1 VLPEIAAGKNFVC
14 VERTKYRMRLVT
26 ILCLLLLTGVFVR
39 SEGATRKKPAAP
51 VVGWHDEMNDPAAW
65 ELLGLENQPAVYA
78 ARPGALT
85 LRLPHVP
92 AGFPYAYQWSGVT
105 RTAVVDLDRYPVAV
119 AYVPRLG
126 DGSYA
131 HLDFEERDYQGRT
144 LRTARS
150 STLQKPGLSVLDLG
164 KEWGMQTQRVVM
176 RLIVGGQLS
185 GAWCEYAW
193 VRFVRREDL
202 PRLEANP
209 GGLKVVSEYGEQVH
223 PSHPAPPVPVAAARR
238 IAFHLS
244 EAAGDVNRPRRVVA
258 FFVNTGS
265 LAPPIVTLAD
275 NGGFPEVQA
284 IYAREQVYKG
294 RRGVVVHLV
303 LAQETAIAS
312 DPSFAMNVWQPD
324 MRGDGGVI
332 PYAE

>member
-1 VLPEIAAGKNFVC
+1 
-14 VERTKYRMRLVT
+14 MRLVI
-26 ILCLLLLTGVFVR
+26 ILCLLLLTSVIVS
-39 SEGATRKKPAAP
+39 SEGASKTKRAAL
-51 VVGWHDEMNDPAAW
+51 VIGWHDEMNDPAAW
-65 ELLGLENQPAVYA
+65 EPLGLENQPAAYA

-85 LRLPHVP
+85 LRLPRVP

-119 AYVPRLG
+119 AYVPHLG
-126 DGSYA
+126 EGSYA
-131 HLDFEERDYQGRT
+131 HLDFEERDYQGRA

-164 KEWGMQTQRVVM
+164 REWGMQTQRVVM

-209 GGLKVVSEYGEQVH
+209 GGLKVVSEYGEQAR
-223 PSHPAPPVPVAAARR
+223 PSKPAPPVPVSAARR

-244 EAAGDVNRPRRVVA
+244 EAADGINKPRRVVA

-275 NGGFPEVQA
+275 NGGFPEVQTV
-284 IYAREQVYKG
+284 YAREQAYKG
-294 RRGVVVHLV
+294 MRGVVVHLI
-303 LAQETAIAS
+303 LAQETDVAS
-312 DPSFAMNVWQPD
+312 DPSFAINVWQPD
-324 MRGDGGVI
+324 MRGDGRVI

>member
-1 VLPEIAAGKNFVC
+1 
-14 VERTKYRMRLVT
+14 MRLVT
-26 ILCLLLLTGVFVR
+26 ILCLLLLTGVIVR
-39 SEGATRKKPAAP
+39 SAGAPGTKRAAL
-51 VVGWHDEMNDPAAW
+51 VIGWHDEMNDPAAW
-65 ELLGLENQPAVYA
+65 ELLGLENQPAAYA

-85 LRLPHVP
+85 LRLPRVP

-105 RTAVVDLDRYPVAV
+105 RTAVVDLERYPVAV

-126 DGSYA
+126 EGSYA
-131 HLDFEERDYQGRT
+131 HLDFEERDYQGRA

-150 STLQKPGLSVLDLG
+150 STLQKPGLSLLDLG
-164 KEWGMQTQRVVM
+164 KAWGAQTQRVVI

-209 GGLKVVSEYGEQVH
+209 GRVKVVSEYGEPVRSS
-223 PSHPAPPVPVAAARR
+223 PPAPPVPVAARR

-275 NGGFPEVQA
+275 NGGFPQVQTV
-284 IYAREQVYKG
+284 YAREQVYKG
-294 RRGVVVHLV
+294 MRGVVVHLV
-303 LAQETAIAS
+303 LAQETTIAS
-312 DPSFAMNVWQPD
+312 DPSLAINVWQPD
-324 MRGDGGVI
+324 MRGDGGVL